1 MRRKVKRRPKEAE
14 RQAEPNGSNKVTE
27 TVFGRILLV
36 MFQFTPVG
44 LSLSSSPFPGRST
57 PRRSSSAPYSHILDL
72 EVKDERPTGREDEP
86 REMGCGAVSWIPL

>member
-1 MRRKVKRRPKEAE
+1 MSEGSGAE
-14 RQAEPNGSNKVTE
+14 GAETE
-27 TVFGRILLV
+27 RDKARGGRSSRYTVHR
-36 MFQFTPVG
+36 G
-44 LSLSSSPFPGRST
+44 LHSFLSPFTSSGRST